1 MAELLIK
8 CIIGYFLGSVSGS
21 LILGKFTGVDIRNSG
36 SGNAGGTNALRTQGL
51 KFGIAVLI
59 IDIGKGFLAGWG
71 LSVIPFPASATAV
84 IISQQQCA
92 MIYGSAAILGHVYPI
107 YFRFKGGKGAGTLV
121 GVILG
126 IQPGLILPT
135 LAVWLTCVLLSGYVG
150 ISTIL
155 AAVSVPILENIL
167 YGSESPPLFILFASC
182 WAAFILLTHRS
193 NILRMMN
200 GTENRFEKL
209 WLLGRFL
216 KKP

>member
-182 WAAFILLTHRS
+182 WASFILLTHRS